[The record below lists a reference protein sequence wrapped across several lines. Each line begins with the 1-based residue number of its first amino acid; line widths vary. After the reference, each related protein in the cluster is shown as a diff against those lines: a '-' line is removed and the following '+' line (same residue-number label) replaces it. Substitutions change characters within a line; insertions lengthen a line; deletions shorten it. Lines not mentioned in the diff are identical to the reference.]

1 MSNWPLRMSLVTV
14 LLSMTSSW
22 MVTPRLV
29 LHWSERNWFS
39 VLLAVVLRVSSF
51 IFPRSAALPESA
63 SSFLAAAGSKL
74 WGLSDVS
81 YPFMPLGMNVAR
93 DLPLPCSMSLTSL
106 SRSIDLD
113 SAMRTFL
120 SVSGALVVLNEI
132 QYWLRVGMSLAS
144 LLSLGSPRTTVT
156 SARGTPMMSS
166 APVWYCENAVL
177 PSAIS

>member
-22 MVTPRLV
+22 MVTPRFV

-39 VLLAVVLRVSSF
+39 VLLAVELRVSSF
-51 IFPRSAALPESA
+51 IFERSAVLPESA

-74 WGLSDVS
+74 CALSEMS
-81 YPFMPLGMNVAR
+81 YPFIPLGMNVSR

-120 SVSGALVVLNEI
+120 SLSGDLVVGDRL
-132 QYWLRVGMSLAS
+132 QVRRSCPVVWVGHQRHVVLGRDLTDLVRPVADDGRRVVG
-144 LLSLGSPRTTVT
+144 P
-156 SARGTPMMSS
+156 
-166 APVWYCENAVL
+166 CF
-177 PSAIS
+177 